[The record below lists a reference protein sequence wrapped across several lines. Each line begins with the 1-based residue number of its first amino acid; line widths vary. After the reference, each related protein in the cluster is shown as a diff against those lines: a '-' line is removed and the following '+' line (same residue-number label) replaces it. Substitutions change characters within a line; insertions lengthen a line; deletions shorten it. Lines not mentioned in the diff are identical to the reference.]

1 MCAKEMKQ
9 KIIDVSNHGIVPN
22 TDITLKLSQ
31 LLFKIKGMD
40 DIKLFFPKG
49 VYQFYKK
56 HAMEAYKNIAN
67 HDDGLKR
74 IAFLINNMNSLS
86 IDGDDSLFLF
96 YDEVIPFA
104 VDKSKNFTIKNVK
117 IDFIMP
123 FHSELEVVTSDPE
136 KKSFIAKINAQRY
149 PYKIENNKILFKR
162 FEQWVHVGQNIAFD
176 KNTTA
181 PIYNPP
187 LYETVDYP
195 HAIDLGNDCVEF
207 SKLGENIQPIPEGA
221 VWITYGERTLN
232 RHIPAIHV
240 IDSKNIILEN
250 MTVHTA
256 GGMSLIIER
265 TENIKLSQ
273 YFVTPSN
280 DRMVST
286 RADATH
292 FMNCKGDIV
301 VEDCKLDHMLDDGI
315 NVHGAYVNVD
325 SYVGD
330 NTFVASI
337 SHFQQEGIIFAD
349 PGDKVAFT
357 NKETI
362 SSFFETTVEEVNIIN
377 SKVFLIRF
385 AEVPDPIPPFEMTL
399 ENLTW
404 QPNVVFKNNIIEKN
418 RARGALLTTKGKV
431 EITGNY
437 FYNQMHN
444 VLLVG
449 DNDFWYES
457 SGTKDVTIHNNIFD
471 KVGFSDPD
479 AYPLYVLVK
488 LTKDQKYGEK
498 PYHGKVSFIENQ
510 INSLNGLF
518 VHGSSIDSLLVSNNS
533 IVSSINTRDY
543 LSQYPSIN
551 LNSVNKAII
560 KNNRSEGFNSELLV
574 KQSKVSEAVVDKNLG
589 FYSTN

>member
-74 IAFLINNMNSLS
+74 IAFLINNMNRLS

-104 VDKSKNFTIKNVK
+104 VDKSKKFTIKNVK

-221 VWITYGERTLN
+221 VWVTYGERGLN

-240 IDSKNIILEN
+240 IDSKDIILEN

-533 IVSSINTRDY
+533 IVSSTITRDY

-551 LNSVNKAII
+551 LNSVNKAVI

>member
-9 KIIDVSNHGIVPN
+9 KVIDVSNHGVIPN
-22 TDITLKLSQ
+22 TDVSLKLSQ
-31 LLFKIKGMD
+31 LLFEIKGMD
-40 DIKLFFPKG
+40 DIKLFFPQG

-56 HAMEAYKNIAN
+56 HALEAYKNIAN

-74 IAFLINNMNSLS
+74 IAFLINNMNRLT
-86 IDGDDSLFLF
+86 IDGGNSLFIF
-96 YDEVIPFA
+96 YDEIIPFA
-104 VDKSKNFTIKNVK
+104 VDKSKNLTIKNVK

-123 FHSELEVVTSDPE
+123 FHSELDIVTSDPE

-162 FEQWVHVGQNIAFD
+162 FEQWVHIGQNIAFD

-207 SKLGENIQPIPEGA
+207 SKLGKNIQPIPEGA
-221 VWITYGERTLN
+221 VWVTYGERGLN

-250 MTVHTA
+250 ITVHTA

-385 AEVPDPIPPFEMTL
+385 AEIPDPILSFEMTL

-533 IVSSINTRDY
+533 IVSSTNTRDY
-543 LSQYPSIN
+543 LSHYPSIN
-551 LNSVNKAII
+551 LNSVNKAVI
-560 KNNRSEGFNSELLV
+560 KHNRSEGFNSELLV
-574 KQSKVSEAVVDKNLG
+574 KQSKVSEAIVDKNLG

>member
-9 KIIDVSNHGIVPN
+9 KMIDVSNHGIVPN

-123 FHSELEVVTSDPE
+123 FHSELEIVTSDPE

-240 IDSKNIILEN
+240 IDSKDIILEN

-265 TENIKLSQ
+265 TENINLSQ

-533 IVSSINTRDY
+533 IVSSTNTRDY

-560 KNNRSEGFNSELLV
+560 KNNRSEGFSSELLV

>member
-74 IAFLINNMNSLS
+74 IAFLINNMNNLS

-104 VDKSKNFTIKNVK
+104 VDKSKKFTIKNVK

-207 SKLGENIQPIPEGA
+207 SQLGENIQPIPEGA
-221 VWITYGERTLN
+221 VWVTYGERGLN
-232 RHIPAIHV
+232 RHIPAIHI

-265 TENIKLSQ
+265 TENINLSQ

-385 AEVPDPIPPFEMTL
+385 AEIPDPLPSFEMTL

-498 PYHGKVSFIENQ
+498 PYHGEVSFIDNQ

-533 IVSSINTRDY
+533 IVSSTNTRDY

-551 LNSVNKAII
+551 LNSVNKAVI

>member
-74 IAFLINNMNSLS
+74 IAFLINNMNNLS

-104 VDKSKNFTIKNVK
+104 VDKSKKFTIKNVK

-221 VWITYGERTLN
+221 VWVTYGERGLN
-232 RHIPAIHV
+232 RHIPAIHI

-325 SYVGD
+325 SYIGD

-337 SHFQQEGIIFAD
+337 SHFQQEGIIFSD

-377 SKVFLIRF
+377 NKVFLIRF
-385 AEVPDPIPPFEMTL
+385 AEVPDPIPSSEMTL

-533 IVSSINTRDY
+533 IVSSTNTRDY